1 MTFSTFSLF
10 ITNLIVGFLFHL
22 LLFYLILLGLFGSY
36 LKEILIKKININDF
50 SWFNK
55 LLNKIFILYLFFLL
69 FSYDIYLD
77 TNNLLIKVNLDGT
90 IIKVS
95 GDFIDK
101 IFTNFGAV
109 SAFVVGS
116 RLAAA
121 FVAKSNLSVLGKI
134 GTTVGAGVS
143 SSGSFQIVNIGTDI
157 LKAKFKS
164 EMIDNTYNV
173 HINDV
178 KLINEIPL
186 NKTDEILQSTL
197 NLNKFNKIDLTKYDN
212 ILMKSST
219 EEGKS
224 IIIEM
229 IEKSKNSNLKEI
241 FSNYNHYIDQNIID
255 FDVFINSPLEKN
267 DGLNSEL
274 LNQIITILS
283 YNLRINLFIVYLIC
297 MLIIIFTVKF
307 VINTDKFL
315 DLIKRL
321 PLGKYIYYI
330 ISKLINIW
338 KNSTIV

>member
-1 MTFSTFSLF
+1 MIFSTFLLLF
-10 ITNLIVGFLFHL
+10 TLFFVGFLFHL

-50 SWFNK
+50 SWFK
-55 LLNKIFILYLFFLL
+55 LYKIFILYLFFLL
-69 FSYDIYLD
+69 FSYLIYY

-90 IIKVS
+90 IIKVI
-95 GDFIDK
+95 GDFIYK
-101 IFTNFGAV
+101 IFTNFVFGFGFV

-116 RLAAA
+116 RLAAT
-121 FVAKSNLSVLGKI
+121 FLSHLSVLGKI
-134 GTTVGAGVS
+134 GTTIGAGVS
-143 SSGSFQIVNIGTDI
+143 SSFQIVNVGTDI
-157 LKAKFKS
+157 LAKFKA

-197 NLNKFNKIDLTKYDN
+197 NLFKYKIDLTKYDN
-212 ILMKSST
+212 ILMK

-224 IIIEM
+224 NIIEM
-229 IEKSKNSNLKEI
+229 IEKSNNSNLKEMG
-241 FSNYNHYIDQNIID
+241 SNNNQNIDQNIID
-255 FDVFINSPLEKN
+255 FDVFINSPVEN

-330 ISKLINIW
+330 LSKLINIW